1 MGFQVA
7 PERVGRRRAMA
18 PGIAVVIV
26 SLAVIGFGLLSSG
39 SVGGPIPG
47 PSSPVPTVA
56 VVVASS
62 PSAAPTTTSAAA
74 LPSTPRPYP
83 GPDAIDCHDAG
94 IVLCGEIAGA
104 AVKQLPTEAPAVE
117 SVGVWTSILCRDTS
131 DCPAFRFEGYRPL
144 GSAIVSFGSGL
155 PVAWVNVV
163 EPAPESGRALVPGD
177 VQAWIIHWAP

>member
-18 PGIAVVIV
+18 PGIAVAIV

-39 SVGGPIPG
+39 WVGGQIPE
-47 PSSPVPTVA
+47 PSSPVPTAA
-56 VVVASS
+56 VVVAS
-62 PSAAPTTTSAAA
+62 PRPAAKTTESAAV
-74 LPSTPRPYP
+74 LPSTPRPSP
-83 GPDAIDCHDAG
+83 GPDAVDCHDAG
-94 IVLCGEIAGA
+94 IVVCGEVARA
-104 AVKQLPTEAPAVE
+104 AVEQLPTEAPAVE
-117 SVGVWTSILCRDTS
+117 SVGVWTSILCRDTA

-155 PVAWVNVV
+155 PQAWVNVV